1 MIPQPT
7 VDTLRKLYHHERWTI
22 ARIARFLNVARSSVH
37 YWATKENPTREKK
50 LPPKHCTLSITL
62 RRRRLRV
69 LVQKV
74 DGTGE
79 RMYPSSRLLAAA
91 LFRLH
96 RTRVSPTTVRRDLGA
111 IGVVSRVRPVITAY
125 DSDAPTRL
133 TFARRYRHLNPCLVL
148 FSDEK
153 IFDTNNH
160 SHRLSWIEKGERA
173 PTRLVSRWPSRVHV
187 WGVIG
192 VGFRCLVILP
202 EGCKLDKDAYIRR
215 CLSKVINKAVE
226 KGYYFLQD
234 GAACHRSAL
243 KYLQGKKVK
252 LFEKY
257 PPRSPDFN
265 MIETLWAKLQKD
277 VWSLRPSNRDQLAA
291 AVEKAWAAVSEDY
304 VKSLVLGW
312 PERLE
317 CAIKR
322 KGAM

>member
-1 MIPQPT
+1 MIPQLH
-7 VDTLRKLYHHERWTI
+7 VDTLWKLYHHERWTI
-22 ARIARFLNVARSSVH
+22 ERIARFLKVARSSVH
-37 YWATKENPTREKK
+37 YWVVKATPTREKK
-50 LPPKHCTLSITL
+50 VPPKHCTQSIAL

-69 LVQKV
+69 LVEKE
-74 DGTGE
+74 DGSGE
-79 RMYPSSRLLAAA
+79 RLYPSSRLLAAA

-96 RTRVSPTTVRRDLGA
+96 GTRVSPTTVRRDLSTL
-111 IGVVSRVRPVITAY
+111 GVVSRVRPVVTAY
-125 DSDAPTRL
+125 NSDAPTRL
-133 TFARRYRHLNPCLVL
+133 AFARRYRHLDPCIVL

-160 SHRLSWIEKGERA
+160 SHRLSWVPKGERA
-173 PTRLVSRWPSRVHV
+173 PSRLVSRWPCRVHV

-202 EGCKLDKDAYIRR
+202 EGCKLDKDAYTRR

-243 KYLQGKKVK
+243 KYLQGKRVN
-252 LFEKY
+252 LFDNY

-277 VWSLRPSNRDQLAA
+277 VWSLRPSNREQLVA
-291 AVEKAWAAVSEDY
+291 AVQKAWEAVSEDY

-317 CAIKR
+317 SAIKR